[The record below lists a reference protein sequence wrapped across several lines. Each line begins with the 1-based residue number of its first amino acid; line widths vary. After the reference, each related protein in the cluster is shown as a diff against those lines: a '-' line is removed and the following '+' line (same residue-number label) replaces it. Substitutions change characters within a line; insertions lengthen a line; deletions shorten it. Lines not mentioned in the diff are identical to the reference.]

1 MLDSFFNTIFGPFI
15 NWNPLIAMLIISLL
29 MTLLITLSY
38 KYLTNQE
45 LMKSLKNELKD
56 FQKQMKDNK
65 DNAQKVMEIQ
75 KQSLEKNMKY
85 MMHSFKP
92 TLYTF
97 IPLIIIFTW
106 LRNTYSGKGALIFG
120 LTWIWVYIISSIIF
134 SILLRKLLK
143 VS

>member
-1 MLDSFFNTIFGPFI
+1 MLDSFFNPIFGPFV
-15 NWNPLIAMLIISLL
+15 NWNPLIALLIISFL
-29 MTLLITLSY
+29 MTFLITLSY

-45 LMKSLKNELKD
+45 LMKSLKDELKD

-65 DNAQKVMEIQ
+65 DNSQKVMDIQ

-106 LRNTYSGKGALIFG
+106 LKNAYTGKGALIFG

-134 SILLRKLLK
+134 SILLRKVLK
-143 VS
+143 VY